1 MTNPRLS
8 PSGRS
13 LPLSQI
19 TGGYTQA
26 DTLAALNAQ
35 NPFVATL
42 VYLNGLIS
50 AGDQVGG
57 LFQVTSGL
65 TADGFNVINLTGVHA
80 GKQLRR
86 IDNTPNNM
94 SWANTSSAA
103 TTLVQNVPKLT
114 AASFGGFGCGPFSKT
129 GATEFTWLGEDNA
142 LFLVSYTLNLT
153 GTALDR
159 IFAELVNTD
168 SVPAALSGLV
178 GGEVGSAGK
187 LIIAG
192 SFISALNRGDKRGL
206 AFENKTSNNSVTT
219 VSAIIT
225 LTRVWGNQATFWL

>member
-1 MTNPRLS
+1 MTDPRLS
-8 PSGRS
+8 PSGRP

-65 TADGFNVINLTGVHA
+65 TADGFNVIDLTGVHS

-94 SWANTSSAA
+94 SWANTSSPA
-103 TTLVQNVPKLT
+103 TTLVQNTPKLS
-114 AASFGGFGCGPFSKT
+114 AASFIGFGCGPFSKT
-129 GATEFTWLGEDNA
+129 GSNEFTWLGEDNA
-142 LFLVSYTLNLT
+142 LFLVNHALNLT
-153 GTALDR
+153 GTAVDR
-159 IFAELVNTD
+159 IFAELVDTD
-168 SVPAALSGLV
+168 SVPAALNGLV
-178 GGEVGSAGK
+178 GGEVGAAGK
-187 LIIAG
+187 LIIGG
-192 SFISALNRGDKRGL
+192 SYLIVLNRGDKRGL
-206 AFENKTSNNSVTT
+206 AFENKVSNNAVTT
-219 VSAIIT
+219 VSTIVT
-225 LTRVWGNQATFWL
+225 LTRVWGNQATLYT

>member
-1 MTNPRLS
+1 MTVPQNS
-8 PSGRS
+8 PSGRF
-13 LPLSQI
+13 LPFSQT
-19 TGGYTQA
+19 TGGYVQA
-26 DTLAALNAQ
+26 DTLAQLDALPA
-35 NPFVATL
+35 FEATL
-42 VYLNGLIS
+42 AYLAGLIS
-50 AGDQVGG
+50 AGDKVGG
-57 LFQVTSGL
+57 LFEVTAGL
-65 TADGFNVINLTGVHA
+65 TADGFNVIDLTGVHS

-86 IDNTPNNM
+86 IDNTPNNL

-114 AASFGGFGCGPFSKT
+114 AASFGGFGCGPFSRT

-168 SVPAALSGLV
+168 SVPAALSGLI

-187 LIIAG
+187 LIVAG
-192 SFISALNRGDKRGL
+192 SFISSLNRGDKRGL
-206 AFENKTSNNSVTT
+206 AYENKVSNNSVTT

-225 LTRVWGNQATFWL
+225 LTRVWGNQNTFYL